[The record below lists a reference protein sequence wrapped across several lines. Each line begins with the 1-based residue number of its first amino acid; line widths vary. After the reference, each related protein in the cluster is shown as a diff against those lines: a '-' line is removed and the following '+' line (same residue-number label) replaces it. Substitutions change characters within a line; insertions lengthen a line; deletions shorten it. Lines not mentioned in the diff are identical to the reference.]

1 MKNIPLRILKLL
13 SIILLLLFALVVV
26 RSAYP
31 DHHFF
36 DGPGWFIMLRDAPE
50 EHDYTG
56 QAGKGL
62 VVGTTEDT
70 LVFSTLSGTGGSSST
85 ALPNDAFILLHVDQ
99 TSLQHNTTE
108 THYTFVLHNQGILY
122 HDGT

>member
-1 MKNIPLRILKLL
+1 MNIYSLKDIPLRILKLL

-62 VVGTTEDT
+62 VVCLGMRQRNMIT
-70 LVFSTLSGTGGSSST
+70 LDKQVR
-85 ALPNDAFILLHVDQ
+85 DWW
-99 TSLQHNTTE
+99 
-108 THYTFVLHNQGILY
+108 
-122 HDGT
+122 